1 MRYRD
6 SDEFKLL
13 CRRAE
18 DAFARATG
26 DLVSTAFLN
35 PAEQY
40 FLGQYLRERGYADRA
55 FFFGGA
61 EGAQR
66 KKLFAC
72 PEYIAAL
79 CDGGSLYDAAIDF
92 LGADA
97 FGDICPL
104 LIYGGGFRDFTHRD
118 YLGGILALGLD
129 RSAVGDI
136 APIDEYSAYIFVS
149 RSAARFL
156 TEGDFSETGG
166 IRIARDRV
174 KIERAALPAGYRIEQ
189 KYRTVTDTVAS
200 ERLDC
205 VVAALCNL
213 SREAAKEKIL
223 QKEVEQN
230 YETAEEISATVS
242 AGDHISVRG
251 VGKFSVESVADPTKK
266 GRLRLIARRFV

>member
-40 FLGQYLRERGYADRA
+40 FLGQYLREKGYADRA
-55 FFFGGA
+55 VFFGGA
-61 EGAQR
+61 PGAQR

-79 CDGGSLYDAAIDF
+79 SEDGDLYGAATSF
-92 LGADA
+92 LGEDA
-97 FGDICPL
+97 FGEICPL
-104 LIYGGGFRDFTHRD
+104 KIFGGGFRDFTHRD

-136 APIDEYSAYIFVS
+136 ALIDEYSAYIFVS
-149 RSAARFL
+149 RKVASFL

-166 IRIARDRV
+166 IRIAKDRV
-174 KIERAALPAGYRIEQ
+174 KIERATLPAGYVIEQ
-189 KYRTVTDTVAS
+189 KYKAVTDTVAS

-205 VVAALCNL
+205 VIAALCNL

-223 QKEVEQN
+223 RQEVEQN
-230 YETAEEISATVS
+230 YETAEEISAAVK

-251 VGKFSVESVADPTKK
+251 VGKFLVESVADPTKK
-266 GRLRLIARRFV
+266 GRLRLAAKKFL